1 MERNISCPAVSHIW
15 ILYTLSFIF
24 KYIII
29 GDSSVGKS
37 NILLKYIHDKF
48 NDDYVTTIG
57 VEFGAKNL
65 NIKDKVYRIQIWD
78 TAGQEMFRS
87 ITRAYYKNSVC
98 ACVVYDITRKTSF
111 DNVKSWIED
120 CKKHSPK
127 TIFLVL
133 IGNKVDLENSREVSY
148 EEGEAAAKQYGM
160 LFYETSAKTGKNIN
174 EFFEQSCQEIDR
186 RIENGFYNLNR
197 DTCGI
202 KLGVANS
209 ENVVLDSKSINETE
223 KKKKKKCCD

>member
-1 MERNISCPAVSHIW
+1 MDMDSQN
-15 ILYTLSFIF
+15 LNFNFLL

-57 VEFGAKNL
+57 VEFSAKNL